1 MANFTIDLNDSE
13 GLTDAVNSLLSGPSG
28 LGQGFDSFNSSGED
42 TQYDL
47 TGNFRRPYS
56 QLNTGD
62 PHVPLV
68 NINVLPIALS
78 TSEMLDSRTFKFTF
92 ATAQVGASPFVPG
105 QPVFV
110 DGVAND
116 FYNDSYRPIGVVECT
131 NEYVIT
137 RTRSSYP
144 IEAPS
149 TGGTIELYNMEKL
162 VSTDCLARATVSGNQ
177 QSVIISS
184 QLNIEL
190 FADPAY
196 VGSYYY
202 KVYINRYRAVSNND
216 ATNPD
221 FVFVEDNEPGR
232 PPFTLAYQEYLIP
245 VKSTSHTH
253 EQETIFTSIIDQP
266 GVGYYQYILEVKFV
280 DNSGGNIVTNAILTQ
295 RSFSATVFK
304 P

>member
-28 LGQGFDSFNSSGED
+28 LGQGFDSFNSNGLS
-42 TQYDL
+42 QFDL
-47 TGNFRRPYS
+47 TGNFRRPYT
-56 QLNTGD
+56 QLNLGD

-68 NINVLPIALS
+68 SINVLPIALS
-78 TSEMLDSRTFKFTF
+78 ASEMLNGQTFKFTF
-92 ATAQVGASPFVPG
+92 ATPQVGANVFVPG
-105 QPVFV
+105 QTVFV
-110 DGVAND
+110 DGVTNS
-116 FYNDSYRPIGVVECT
+116 FYNGSYKPIGVVECT
-131 NEYVIT
+131 SEYVIV
-137 RTRSSYP
+137 RTSTVYALKSPSS
-144 IEAPS
+144 
-149 TGGTIELYNMEKL
+149 GGTIELYNMEKL
-162 VSTDCLARATVSGNQ
+162 ISTDCVARATVSGNQ

-190 FADPAY
+190 FADPDY
-196 VGSYYY
+196 TGSYYY
-202 KVYINRYRAVSNND
+202 KVYINRYKAVSNND

-221 FVFVEDNEPGR
+221 FVFIEDDEPGR

-245 VKSTSHTH
+245 VTSTSNTH

-266 GVGYYQYILEVKFV
+266 GVGYYQYFLEVEFN
-280 DNSGGNIVTNAILTQ
+280 DNSGDNIVTNAILTQ

>member
-28 LGQGFDSFNSSGED
+28 LGQGFDSFNSNGLS
-42 TQYDL
+42 QFDL
-47 TGNFRRPYS
+47 TSNFRRPYT
-56 QLNTGD
+56 QLNFGD
-62 PHVPLV
+62 AHVPRV
-68 NINVLPIALS
+68 NIYVAPIALS
-78 TSEMLDSRTFKFTF
+78 VSEMLDQQTWKYTF
-92 ATAQVGASPFVPG
+92 AVPQVGDTPFVPG
-105 QPVFV
+105 QNIRIS
-110 DGVAND
+110 GVAND
-116 FYNDSYRPIGVVECT
+116 YYDGRFSVIGVVECT
-131 NEYVIT
+131 NEYVIA
-137 RTRSSYP
+137 RTPGLFDLVS
-144 IEAPS
+144 PS
-149 TGGTIELYNMEKL
+149 TGGTVELENMERL
-162 VSTDCLARATVSGNQ
+162 LSTDCVARATVSGSQ

-190 FADPAY
+190 FADPDY
-196 VGSYYY
+196 TGSYYY

-216 ATNPD
+216 VTNPD
-221 FVFVEDNEPGR
+221 FVFVEDDEPGR

-245 VKSTSHTH
+245 VTSTSRTH

-266 GVGYYQYILEVKFV
+266 GVGYYQYFLEVEFV

>member
-1 MANFTIDLNDSE
+1 MANFPVDINDSE
-13 GLTDAVNSLLSGPSG
+13 GIIDAINNLLSGPAG
-28 LGQGFDSFNSSGED
+28 LGQGFDSFNSNGLD
-42 TQYDL
+42 QYDL
-47 TGNFRRPYS
+47 TSNFRRPYS

-68 NINVLPIALS
+68 NIYVAPIALG
-78 TSEMLDSRTFKFTF
+78 TSSMLDERTWKFIF
-92 ATAQVGASPFVPG
+92 ATPTVGAVPFVPG
-105 QPVFV
+105 QNIRVS
-110 DGVAND
+110 GVAND
-116 FYNDSYRPIGVVECT
+116 YYDGRFSTIGVVECT
-131 NEYVIT
+131 NEYVIA
-137 RTRSSYP
+137 RTGGSFDLV
-144 IEAPS
+144 APS
-149 TGGTIELYNMEKL
+149 TGGTVELENMERL
-162 VSTDCLARATVSGNQ
+162 LSTDCLARATVSGNQ

-202 KVYINRYRAVSNND
+202 RVYINRYRAVSNND

-245 VKSTSHTH
+245 VTSTSNTH

-266 GVGYYQYILEVKFV
+266 GVGYYQYILEVEFV
-280 DNSGGNIVTNAILTQ
+280 DNSGGNIVTNAIMTQ
-295 RSFSATVFK
+295 RSFSAQVFK